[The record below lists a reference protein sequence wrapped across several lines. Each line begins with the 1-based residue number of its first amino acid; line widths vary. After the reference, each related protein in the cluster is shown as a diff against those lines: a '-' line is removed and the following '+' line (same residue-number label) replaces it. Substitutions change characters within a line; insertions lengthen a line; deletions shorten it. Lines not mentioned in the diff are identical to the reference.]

1 MKPEYYHQVTPRS
14 IPTAQ
19 LFFELFGQTPNVCDA
34 YYLDKDKIEATLAF
48 LETEQVREVSYI
60 GDDGKPVVR
69 NRFYIGKRG
78 IVELDLDGSRA
89 DLAFYYPDSEKEYLP
104 ERVKAWAE
112 LRINENEPRVHLL
125 GFSDGDFQLTP
136 FEIKPPQIDVA
147 LVYGEDF
154 LPVNERIL
162 ARLSEKKSKG
172 LVILYGPP
180 GTGKTTYLRYLIG
193 RLAEESKKIVY
204 LPPDVAKE
212 LASPSF
218 LPFLTHHPDS
228 ILIIEDAENIVRE
241 RSGQSHQAV
250 ANLLNLSDG
259 ILSDCLS
266 IQVVCS
272 FNSDLTRVDPAL
284 MRKGRLIAK
293 HYFDKI
299 PVERAK
305 KIVEKEGLNF
315 EVAGAMTLAE
325 IYYHHDG
332 VDEPQKV
339 APIGFGKH

>member
-1 MKPEYYHQVTPRS
+1 MFLE
-14 IPTAQ
+14 I
-19 LFFELFGQTPNVCDA
+19 FGQMPHICDV
-34 YYLDKDKIEATLAF
+34 YYLDKEKVEATLEF
-48 LETEQVREVSYI
+48 LETTEIREFFYV
-60 GDDGKPVVR
+60 GDDGTPLAR
-69 NRFYIGKRG
+69 NRLYIGKRG
-78 IVELDLDGSRA
+78 IVELDLDGVRA
-89 DLAFYYPDSEKEYLP
+89 DVSYFFPESEKEHLA
-104 ERVKAWAE
+104 ERVKAWRA
-112 LRINENEPRVHLL
+112 LRITEREPRVYLL
-125 GFSDGDFQLTP
+125 GFSDGDFHLTP
-136 FEIKPPQIDVA
+136 FEIKAPEVDIA
-147 LVYGEDF
+147 LTYGEDF

-162 ARLSEKKSKG
+162 SRLSQKKSKG

-193 RLAEESKKIVY
+193 RLAEETKKIVY

-305 KIVEKEGLNF
+305 KIVEKEGLGF
-315 EVAGAMTLAE
+315 EVTEPMTLAE
-325 IYYHHDG
+325 IYYYHDG
-332 VDEPQKV
+332 LNDHK
-339 APIGFGKH
+339 AKTMPIGFLKKR